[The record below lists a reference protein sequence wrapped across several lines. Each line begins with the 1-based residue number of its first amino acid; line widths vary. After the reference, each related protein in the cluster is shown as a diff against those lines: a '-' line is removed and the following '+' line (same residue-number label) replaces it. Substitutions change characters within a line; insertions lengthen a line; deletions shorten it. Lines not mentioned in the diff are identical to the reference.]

1 MTLEIIENSSKRR
14 DRLVIMAEI
23 IGITK
28 KGISKTHIMF
38 KANLSFSQLN
48 QYLELLWNTALLEKL
63 TVNGKVVYRATEK
76 GLEFLEKQQEAI
88 DLLKEDG
95 QVFGKGLKTSF
106 NFESFHIPK
115 KFTEFNSQDTI
126 SDLLTFK

>member
-1 MTLEIIENSSKRR
+1 MTLELIDNSSKRR

-23 IGITK
+23 IGISK
-28 KGISKTHIMF
+28 KGSTKTHIMF

-63 TVNGKVVYRATEK
+63 TVNGKAVYRATQK

-95 QVFGKGLKTSF
+95 QIFGKGLKTSF
-106 NFESFHIPK
+106 NFESFHITK
-115 KFTEFNSQDTI
+115 KFTNSIHNTP
-126 SDLLTFK
+126 SLTC

>member
-1 MTLEIIENSSKRR
+1 MTLETIENSSKRR

-23 IGITK
+23 IGLAK

-48 QYLELLWNTALLEKL
+48 QYLELLSNTALLEKISIDE
-63 TVNGKVVYRATEK
+63 KVVYHATEK

-95 QVFGKGLKTSF
+95 QVYRNGLKTTF
-106 NFESFHIPK
+106 TFESLNTPK
-115 KFTEFNSQDTI
+115 NFKKSINKTPF
-126 SDLLTFK
+126 LTY

>member
-1 MTLEIIENSSKRR
+1 MTIEIIENSSKRR

-23 IGITK
+23 IGIAK

-48 QYLELLWNTALLEKL
+48 QYLEFLSNSALLRK
-63 TVNGKVVYRATEK
+63 TTFNGKEVYRATEK

-88 DLLKEDG
+88 DLLKENG
-95 QVFGKGLKTSF
+95 QIHSKVLKTSF
-106 NFESFHIPK
+106 NFESFNTHK
-115 KFTEFNSQDTI
+115 TSANSI
-126 SDLLTFK
+126 HKVSFF

>member
-23 IGITK
+23 LGITK

-38 KANLSFSQLN
+38 RANLSFSQLS
-48 QYLELLWNTALLEKL
+48 QYIEFLSKSALLKKV
-63 TVNGKVVYRATEK
+63 TSNGKVVYQSTEK

-88 DLLKEDG
+88 NLLKENG
-95 QVFGKGLKTSF
+95 TIHSRVLKTSF
-106 NFESFHIPK
+106 NFESLNTHK
-115 KFTEFNSQDTI
+115 I
-126 SDLLTFK
+126 SPASIRKTSFF

>member
-23 IGITK
+23 IGLAK
-28 KGISKTHIMF
+28 KDISKTHIMF

-48 QYLELLWNTALLEKL
+48 QYIELLANTALLEKISI
-63 TVNGKVVYRATEK
+63 NGKVVYRATQK
-76 GLEFLEKQQEAI
+76 GMEFLGKQQEAI

-95 QVFGKGLKTSF
+95 QIYRKGLKTSF
-106 NFESFHIPK
+106 TFDSLNTHKNFE
-115 KFTEFNSQDTI
+115 NSIHKTPF
-126 SDLLTFK
+126 LTY

>member
-1 MTLEIIENSSKRR
+1 MTLQTIENSSKRR

-23 IGITK
+23 IGLAK

-48 QYLELLWNTALLEKL
+48 QYIELLSNTALLEKISID
-63 TVNGKVVYRATEK
+63 GKLVYRATEK

-95 QVFGKGLKTSF
+95 QIYTNGLKTTFTFVSLNTPK
-106 NFESFHIPK
+106 NFK
-115 KFTEFNSQDTI
+115 NSIHQTPF
-126 SDLLTFK
+126 LTY

>member
-23 IGITK
+23 VGLAK

-48 QYLELLWNTALLEKL
+48 QYIELLSNTALLEKIS
-63 TVNGKVVYRATEK
+63 VNGKVVYRATQK
-76 GLEFLEKQQEAI
+76 GLEFLGKQQEAI

-95 QVFGKGLKTSF
+95 QIYRKGLKTSF
-106 NFESFHIPK
+106 SFESLNTHKNFE
-115 KFTEFNSQDTI
+115 NSIHKTPF
-126 SDLLTFK
+126 LTY

>member
-23 IGITK
+23 IGLAN

-48 QYLELLWNTALLEKL
+48 QFLELLSNTALLEKISI
-63 TVNGKVVYRATEK
+63 NGKVVYRATEK
-76 GLEFLEKQQEAI
+76 GLEFLGKQQEAI

-95 QVFGKGLKTSF
+95 QVYRNGLKTTF
-106 NFESFHIPK
+106 IFESLNAPK
-115 KFTEFNSQDTI
+115 NFKNSIHKTP
-126 SDLLTFK
+126 FRVY

>member
-23 IGITK
+23 VGLAK

-48 QYLELLWNTALLEKL
+48 QYIDLLSNTALLERIS
-63 TVNGKVVYRATEK
+63 VNGKVVYRATEK
-76 GLEFLEKQQEAI
+76 GLEFLVKQQEAI

-95 QVFGKGLKTSF
+95 QVYRKGLKTSF
-106 NFESFHIPK
+106 TFESLNTHKNFEHSIHKTPF
-115 KFTEFNSQDTI
+115 
-126 SDLLTFK
+126 LTY

>member
-23 IGITK
+23 IGLAK

-38 KANLSFSQLN
+38 KANLSFRQLN
-48 QYLELLWNTALLEKL
+48 QYIELLSNTALLEK
-63 TVNGKVVYRATEK
+63 VFINEKVVYRATEK
-76 GLEFLEKQQEAI
+76 GLEFLGKQQEAI

-95 QVFGKGLKTSF
+95 HVYRNGLKTTF
-106 NFESFHIPK
+106 TFESLNTPK
-115 KFTEFNSQDTI
+115 NFKNSIHKTP
-126 SDLLTFK
+126 FRVY